1 MGFPPQEVFSFY
13 FLLFP
18 SFLLNIIFPTFA
30 MLPQGCVDP
39 LLPGDGQTA
48 PKQAHALAN
57 TTKVA
62 LEPSKSHK

>member
-1 MGFPPQEVFSFY
+1 MGFLPQEVFPFY

-18 SFLLNIIFPTFA
+18 TFLLNIIFPTFA
-30 MLPQGCVDP
+30 MLLQGCVDP
-39 LLPGDGQTA
+39 LFPGDRQTT

-62 LEPSKSHK
+62 QEPSDSHK

>member
-1 MGFPPQEVFSFY
+1 MGFPPQEVFPFY

-18 SFLLNIIFPTFA
+18 TFLLNIIFPTFA
-30 MLPQGCVDP
+30 MLPQGCVEP
-39 LLPGDGQTA
+39 LFPGDGQTT

-62 LEPSKSHK
+62 QEPSNSHK

>member
-1 MGFPPQEVFSFY
+1 MGFPPQEIFSFY

-18 SFLLNIIFPTFA
+18 TFLLNIIFPTFA
-30 MLPQGCVDP
+30 IFLQGCVDP
-39 LLPGDGQTA
+39 LFPGDEQTA

-62 LEPSKSHK
+62 QEPSVSNK